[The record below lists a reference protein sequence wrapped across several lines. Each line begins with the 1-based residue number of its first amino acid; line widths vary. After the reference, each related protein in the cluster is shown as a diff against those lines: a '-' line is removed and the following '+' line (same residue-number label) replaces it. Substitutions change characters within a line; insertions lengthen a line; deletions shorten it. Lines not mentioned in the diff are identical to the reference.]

1 MYSISVVFYIMYTC
15 ACTLPPHLPGL
26 QCQGIT
32 LARGQPCKVTSGQSH
47 VHAASLRRGNSF
59 CQHHQPNK
67 FTGVQCAGVTK
78 HGVRCRV
85 FSGSTYTNSA
95 PLRNGKLFCRSHAT
109 AYVRCAGTTIH
120 GVWCSVPSRS
130 LHDGADPLREG
141 GIFCAKHALPPAEHC
156 ASCGETELE
165 LWPDEG
171 VEARYFKQFHYFERQ
186 HYCEWCWNEWSE
198 CPQPTHN
205 GSAATECQACG
216 DK

>member
-1 MYSISVVFYIMYTC
+1 M
-15 ACTLPPHLPGL
+15 
-26 QCQGIT
+26 
-32 LARGQPCKVTSGQSH
+32 
-47 VHAASLRRGNSF
+47 HAASLRRGNSF
-59 CQHHQPNK
+59 CQHHQPDK

-85 FSGSTYTNSA
+85 FSGSTYMNAA
-95 PLRNGKLFCRSHAT
+95 PLRNGKQFCRSHAI

-120 GVWCSVPSRS
+120 GVWCSVSSRS

-171 VEARYFKQFHYFERQ
+171 AEARYFKQFHYFERQ

-198 CPQPTHN
+198 CPQPTHH

>member
-1 MYSISVVFYIMYTC
+1 MRGRHEARS
-15 ACTLPPHLPGL
+15 ALP
-26 QCQGIT
+26 
-32 LARGQPCKVTSGQSH
+32 
-47 VHAASLRRGNSF
+47 
-59 CQHHQPNK
+59 
-67 FTGVQCAGVTK
+67 
-78 HGVRCRV
+78 RV
-85 FSGSTYTNSA
+85 FSGSTYMNAA
-95 PLRNGKLFCRSHAT
+95 PLRNGKQFCRSHAT

-120 GVWCSVPSRS
+120 GVWCSVSSRS

-165 LWPDEG
+165 LWPDEDA
-171 VEARYFKQFHYFERQ
+171 EARYFKQFHYFERQ

-198 CPQPTHN
+198 CPQPTHH